1 MTGFAKY
8 IMLVLW
14 LSLSLSMHG
23 CINSS
28 TQDQRAFPL
37 KPPRNAGIYVIAHR
51 GAHKGIPENSIP
63 AYKKAIELDADFV
76 EVDIRTSSDGH
87 FISIHNSSVDA
98 YVEGITGSVSD
109 LTLSEIRELDIGTKL
124 GPEWEGTQVPTFE
137 EILDLCQGRIGIYL
151 DLKNAPIP
159 ALVELIKER
168 GMEKEIVWCLGEKKE
183 MQTLVE
189 YCSDCVLMPDPGN
202 LAEFARILDDFSPFV
217 VAPVWREFSR
227 ELVNMSHSAG
237 ALVFVDEQDETS
249 WAQALE
255 WGADGIQTDHP
266 AKLIEYLKH
275 RGHRDH

>member
-1 MTGFAKY
+1 
-8 IMLVLW
+8 
-14 LSLSLSMHG
+14 
-23 CINSS
+23 
-28 TQDQRAFPL
+28 
-37 KPPRNAGIYVIAHR
+37 
-51 GAHKGIPENSIP
+51 
-63 AYKKAIELDADFV
+63 
-76 EVDIRTSSDGH
+76 
-87 FISIHNSSVDA
+87 
-98 YVEGITGSVSD
+98 